1 MRSLVS
7 TDRLWSLATSWYSKR
22 FQRERAA
29 SAVDEMRGIF
39 AGLGLEGDF
48 GIHSQITLVS
58 GSAHER
64 RGEAPHGVTFVNE
77 LRRTASRQNSKIRF
91 ESATDCDRPQ

>member
-48 GIHSQITLVS
+48 GIRSQITLVS

-64 RGEAPHGVTFVNE
+64 RGEAPHGVTFVSE
-77 LRRTASRQNSKIRF
+77 LRRTAPGKIQKYVLRALRT
-91 ESATDCDRPQ
+91 ATAPQ